1 MASFPVRI
9 SASPC
14 PSAAIAPPGANPK
27 RMPMPPERTRP
38 ACLPATAGSAAAAA
52 GGVLVALVASGCSVG
67 PGQRAP
73 SPAPVVN
80 SAAASSTALSEYL
93 QLLQRL
99 VQGPPAEQAEIVA
112 NAQREYDTAPTPSRE
127 LRLAL
132 ILGTPGHPATDLPRA
147 QALLRELI
155 ANPEMLLP
163 GERALTFLELSQ
175 IDDHLTLDAE
185 NRRLQSEAVRA
196 DQQRVAN
203 AKNRLHRELVEK
215 DRRRRELEEARAKLD
230 AIANI
235 ERSLNERK
243 PGSTGR

>member
-1 MASFPVRI
+1 
-9 SASPC
+9 
-14 PSAAIAPPGANPK
+14 
-27 RMPMPPERTRP
+27 MPPERTRP
-38 ACLPATAGSAAAAA
+38 ACLPATAGSAGAAA

-67 PGQRAP
+67 LGQRAP

-80 SAAASSTALSEYL
+80 SAAASSTALNEYL

-99 VQGPPAEQAEIVA
+99 VQGLPAEQAEIVA
-112 NAQREYDTAPTPSRE
+112 SVQREYDTAPTPSRE
-127 LRLAL
+127 LKLAL
-132 ILGTPGHPATDLPRA
+132 ILGTPGHPASNLPKA
-147 QALLRELI
+147 QALLRELM

-196 DQQRVAN
+196 DQQRVASAN
-203 AKNRLHRELVEK
+203 HRLQAEMDENVRL
-215 DRRRRELEEARAKLD
+215 RRELEEARAKLD

-243 PGSTGR
+243 PGTGGR

>member
-1 MASFPVRI
+1 
-9 SASPC
+9 
-14 PSAAIAPPGANPK
+14 
-27 RMPMPPERTRP
+27 MPPERTRP
-38 ACLPATAGSAAAAA
+38 ACPPATLGCAGAAA

-99 VQGPPAEQAEIVA
+99 VQGRPAEQAEIVA
-112 NAQREYDTAPTPSRE
+112 SAQREYDTAPTPSRE
-127 LRLAL
+127 LKLAL
-132 ILGTPGHPATDLPRA
+132 ILGTPGHPATDLTKA
-147 QALLRELI
+147 QALLRGLM

-196 DQQRVAN
+196 DQQRVASAN
-203 AKNRLHRELVEK
+203 HRLQAEMDENVRL
-215 DRRRRELEEARAKLD
+215 RRELEEARAKLD

-243 PGSTGR
+243 PGTGGR

>member
-1 MASFPVRI
+1 MQR
-9 SASPC
+9 
-14 PSAAIAPPGANPK
+14 
-27 RMPMPPERTRP
+27 ERTRP
-38 ACLPATAGSAAAAA
+38 ACLTAAPAAGAPRAPRGAA
-52 GGVLVALVASGCSVG
+52 GGVLVALVASGCAVG

-73 SPAPVVN
+73 APAPVVN
-80 SAAASSTALSEYL
+80 PAAASSTALSEYL

-99 VQGPPAEQAEIVA
+99 VQGRPSEQAEIVA
-112 NAQREYDTAPTPSRE
+112 NAQREYDTAPTPSRK
-127 LRLAL
+127 LKLAL
-132 ILGTPGHPATDLPRA
+132 ILGTPGHPATHLTKA
-147 QALLRELI
+147 QALLRELM

-203 AKNRLHRELVEK
+203 ANHRLQAEMDENVRL
-215 DRRRRELEEARAKLD
+215 RRELEEARAKLD